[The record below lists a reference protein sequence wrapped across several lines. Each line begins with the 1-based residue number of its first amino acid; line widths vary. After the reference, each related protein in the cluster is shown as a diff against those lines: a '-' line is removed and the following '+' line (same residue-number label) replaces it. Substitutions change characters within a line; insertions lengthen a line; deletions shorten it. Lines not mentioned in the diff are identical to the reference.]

1 MGDTFPG
8 DMGDFKFA
16 SSSDEALPFLADQT
30 AFCTGSG
37 IRYSSISTKL
47 KQFTP

>member
-1 MGDTFPG
+1 MGDTFPS
-8 DMGDFKFA
+8 DMGEFKYA
-16 SSSDEALPFLADQT
+16 SSSDEALPFLADRT